1 MSFEIRKLTPEY
13 VPAFR
18 QAIAAGFGHDADP
31 EDESGTERFNA
42 IFNLDRMFPAFD
54 GNAVVG
60 TGGDFGF
67 DITVPGGAQVPM
79 SGLTIVTVR
88 PTHTR
93 QGVLT
98 SMMREHFALAMDRGE
113 PLGGLWAS
121 EAPIYGRYGYG
132 PAVVMHDISL
142 DARHAGRGGSEPG
155 VTVRLLEVDEAKK
168 LLPAVYD
175 QIQST
180 RPGMYTRSAEWWTHR
195 LFYDPKKWREGASAA
210 RHAIAELD
218 GEPVGYV
225 TYRQKG
231 NWDLLS
237 EGEIRIREL
246 MPTTDIGYRALW
258 HYALNID
265 LFPIVKYWNN
275 PADDP
280 VPFLVDNGRAV
291 SVKGVSDGLWM
302 RLIDVPAALE
312 RRTYAGSGSVVLS
325 ISDEFCGWNDGT
337 YRLSIDGGAAE
348 CVRVT
353 AEPDIAMTASTL
365 GALYMGGHSAAGFD
379 RVGLLSGEAS
389 EIRNLDSLFRHSPE
403 PWCPEIF

>member
-1 MSFEIRKLTPEY
+1 MSFEIRRLTQED

-18 QAIAAGFGHDADP
+18 QAIAAGFGHDADL

-42 IFNLDRMFPAFD
+42 IFDLDRSYPAFD
-54 GNAVVG
+54 GDAVVG
-60 TGGDFGF
+60 TGGDFEF
-67 DITVPGGAQVPM
+67 DVTVPGGAQVPM

-98 SMMREHFALAMDRGE
+98 AMMREHFARAMDRGE
-113 PLGGLWAS
+113 SLGGLWAS
-121 EAPIYGRYGYG
+121 EVPIYGRYGYG
-132 PAVVMHDISL
+132 PSVPLHDISI
-142 DARHAGRGGSEPG
+142 DARHAGRGRSEPG

-168 LLPAVYD
+168 ILPAVYE

-180 RPGMYTRSAEWWTHR
+180 RPGMYTRSDDWWTYR
-195 LFYDPKKWREGASAA
+195 LFYDPEKWREGASAA
-210 RHAIAELD
+210 RHAVAELD

-246 MPTTDIGYRALW
+246 VPVTDAGYRALW
-258 HYALNID
+258 NYALSVD

-275 PADDP
+275 PAGDP
-280 VPFLVDNGRAV
+280 LPFLLDNGRAV

-312 RRTYAGSGSVVLS
+312 RRTYSGSGSLVLA
-325 ISDEFCGWNDGT
+325 IVDEFCDWNDGT
-337 YRLSIDGGAAE
+337 YRLSIDDGIAE
-348 CVRVT
+348 CARVT
-353 AEPDIAMTASTL
+353 AEADVTMTASTL
-365 GALYMGGHSAAGFD
+365 GALYMGGNSATGFS
-379 RVGLLSGEAS
+379 RVGQLSGEAS
-389 EIRNLDSLFRHSPE
+389 AIQRLDSLFRGSPE